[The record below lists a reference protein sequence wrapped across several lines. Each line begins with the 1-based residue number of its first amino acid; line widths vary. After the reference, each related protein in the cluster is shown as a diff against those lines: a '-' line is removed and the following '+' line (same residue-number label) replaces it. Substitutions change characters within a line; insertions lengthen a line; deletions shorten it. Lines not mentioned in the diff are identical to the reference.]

1 MLNINKTYLIVMLL
15 SLVATACNRSQS
27 DANNIHHQPDL
38 LQEQL
43 IHANKAV
50 VKTENQQIED
60 LIERYGWNMITT
72 GTGLRYQV
80 VESQGGP
87 LITRGQKVSMHYS
100 VRLID
105 GTEVYSSQKQGILT
119 FETGKGQVVA
129 GLEEAML
136 QLRNHEKA
144 RVIVPS
150 FLGHGLSGDGDQIP
164 PKATMIYTIE
174 IIYVE

>member
-1 MLNINKTYLIVMLL
+1 MLNINKIYLIAMFL
-15 SLVATACNRSQS
+15 SLVVSACNRSQS
-27 DANNIHHQPDL
+27 DAYNNNHQPDAIK
-38 LQEQL
+38 EQL

-50 VKTENQQIED
+50 VKTENQQIDD
-60 LIERYGWNMITT
+60 LVNRYGWDMTTT

-80 VESQGGP
+80 VFSKGGP
-87 LITRGQKVSMHYS
+87 LISEGQKVSMHYS

-105 GTEVYSSQKQGILT
+105 GTEVYNSQQMGILT

-129 GLEEAML
+129 GLEEAIL
-136 QLRNHEKA
+136 NFRNHDKA
-144 RVIVPS
+144 RVIIPS
-150 FLGHGLSGDGDQIP
+150 FLGHGLSGDGDKIP